1 MTAGKVLTGLI
12 AGVLI
17 AGITPPAGLG
27 PASMRFLGIFVCVVI
42 FLLTETMPACALALL
57 LCSSFVICKVV
68 PFSVAFGQFAS
79 DTMMLLIGAFGIGAG
94 ISKSGLLNR
103 LVLKIMN
110 LFPGTFRGQV
120 LAFFTTGTLIGP
132 LIPSAF
138 AKLAIAAPFGK
149 AVAEKLGFDRE
160 SKGAAGIFSAIW
172 IAFGIAAPVFL
183 SASVWCYLILGLVP
197 SPEREQFNWVHWL
210 AAAWP
215 WGAVMLA
222 GSYFAIMF
230 LYKPEQEHKLP
241 ADYCKRK
248 LKELGP
254 MTRTEKLTA
263 LIMAIAVV
271 LWMTERVH
279 GITASLIALCA
290 LGFMLSFKVLDVQD
304 IRILI
309 PWDMLIFIGGILNLA
324 ALFTPLKVDTWIGN
338 IAGPYI
344 APLTDNIFMFVIGIS
359 ILIYLVRMVV
369 LSQMATLTV
378 FSLVLV
384 PIAIEAGFNPW
395 IVPFIVLVS
404 SCTWNLY
411 FQNTVFLVTFSAS
424 GEMTTHKQMVKMSI
438 AYMIISTLGL
448 LACIPVWRMLGMVP

>member
-1 MTAGKVLTGLI
+1 
-12 AGVLI
+12 
-17 AGITPPAGLG
+17 
-27 PASMRFLGIFVCVVI
+27 
-42 FLLTETMPACALALL
+42 
-57 LCSSFVICKVV
+57 
-68 PFSVAFGQFAS
+68 
-79 DTMMLLIGAFGIGAG
+79 
-94 ISKSGLLNR
+94 
-103 LVLKIMN
+103 
-110 LFPGTFRGQV
+110 
-120 LAFFTTGTLIGP
+120 
-132 LIPSAF
+132 
-138 AKLAIAAPFGK
+138 
-149 AVAEKLGFDRE
+149 
-160 SKGAAGIFSAIW
+160 
-172 IAFGIAAPVFL
+172 
-183 SASVWCYLILGLVP
+183 
-197 SPEREQFNWVHWL
+197 
-210 AAAWP
+210 
-215 WGAVMLA
+215 
-222 GSYFAIMF
+222 
-230 LYKPEQEHKLP
+230 
-241 ADYCKRK
+241 
-248 LKELGP
+248 